1 MWKREGGGGGVWMKR
16 GGWGWG
22 EEGRA
27 GRSIQQQS
35 CLLSVLPPVPA
46 AAAVRSC
53 QYCVFRRADV
63 ASILRSRY
71 FVPVSLSCLSVSVCS
86 HRQQTPCYR
95 KEVN

>member
-1 MWKREGGGGGVWMKR
+1 MWKREGGGVWMKR

-22 EEGRA
+22 EGGRA
-27 GRSIQQQS
+27 GRSIQQS

-53 QYCVFRRADV
+53 QYSVFSRADV

-71 FVPVSLSCLSVSVCS
+71 FVPVSLSCVSVSVCS
-86 HRQQTPCYR
+86 HRQQAPCYR